1 MGSTGTVREIE
12 TLRVAVLD
20 LQARVIQLESRIT
33 ELEAERREFT
43 VIDPPAE
50 IGTTNYGRPL
60 AGPEAAPAGSRSAA
74 SFAPAPRTSEQTEAE
89 RRQIAEEVGRF
100 LRRCVAGEPRGSSGR
115 DRLQLASRHWV
126 VIRDFNGQDHSPPLI
141 FSRFSDCR
149 ALVKRGSDCGDS
161 IFVGLPSKSDIRR
174 ALLAGGYLL
183 PAELE

>member
-20 LQARVIQLESRIT
+20 LQARVIQLESRIA
-33 ELEAERREFT
+33 ELEAERSEFT
-43 VIDPPAE
+43 VIDPPAG
-50 IGTTNYGRPL
+50 IGTTSRPL

-74 SFAPAPRTSEQTEAE
+74 SFTPAPRTSEQTETE

-100 LRRCVAGEPRGSSGR
+100 LRRCVAGEPRGCSGR
-115 DRLQLASRHWV
+115 DRLQLASRYWV

-174 ALLAGGYLL
+174 ALLAGGFRL